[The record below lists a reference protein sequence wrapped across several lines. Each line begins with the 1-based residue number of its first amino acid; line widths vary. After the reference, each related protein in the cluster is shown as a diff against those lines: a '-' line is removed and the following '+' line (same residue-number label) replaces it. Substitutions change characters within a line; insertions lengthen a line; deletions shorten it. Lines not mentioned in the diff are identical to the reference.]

1 MTESRTDAASPDR
14 NPLELRVDLMFEPFA
29 RLVIIRA
36 HPRAPKR
43 GDARPRDAGPF
54 GSSRAR
60 TGFGPERA
68 ELLRELRVLVAI
80 RTLRSCRVQLGRIV
94 GSWGPF
100 SLGVLPSDFRIVRDA
115 LVALFESGD
124 EGPLRAFMA
133 WPPPLVD
140 PAEQPP
146 PWEVLRP

>member
-1 MTESRTDAASPDR
+1 MNRPEANPTPSDR
-14 NPLELRVDLMFEPFA
+14 DPIEPGVDLAFERSE
-29 RLVIIRA
+29 RLLLIRA
-36 HPRAPKR
+36 YPRASRR

-68 ELLRELRVLVAI
+68 ELLRELQVVVSI
-80 RTLRSCRVQLGRIV
+80 RTLLCCRVQLGRIG

-100 SLGVLPSDFRIVRDA
+100 SLGVLPSDFRIVRDG

-124 EGPLRAFMA
+124 EGPLRAFMS
-133 WPPPLVD
+133 WPPPLGD
-140 PAEQPP
+140 AASQPLP
-146 PWEVLRP
+146 SEALGP